1 MEDIVDME
9 ELVVVE
15 IDTELGAETVVDLDE
30 EKLEL
35 DVDIV
40 ELERISVDISLLHT
54 KNIRCVEID
63 IINT

>member
-1 MEDIVDME
+1 
-9 ELVVVE
+9 VVE